1 MSGPPFDEVTLYSLI
16 LAAKVALSAALTIL
30 VLAGMIHISVL
41 LLNEAQPD
49 PASAYN
55 GAKHP
60 LAVIVD
66 SAIKPIEKA
75 RH

>member
-1 MSGPPFDEVTLYSLI
+1 LYSLI

-49 PASAYN
+49 PASGYN
-55 GAKHP
+55 GAERP
-60 LAVIVD
+60 FAVIVD